1 MVVQRAY
8 RVHARR
14 LTFARLAKTV
24 DRPQMLTDLLILK
37 TVPIILFTAISY
49 YMVGFVDSASHFFM
63 FLFGMLLFNWTGT
76 SWAKLNYTP
85 Q

>member
-1 MVVQRAY
+1 
-8 RVHARR
+8 
-14 LTFARLAKTV
+14 
-24 DRPQMLTDLLILK
+24 MLTDLLILK